1 MAVLL
6 TGFAGYGGRSLNP
19 AEEVAK
25 ALAGA
30 TVAGEAV
37 ESRLLPVDY
46 RELRPRIEAAVAEV
60 RPRAV
65 LSLGLWPGEPVV
77 RLERVAVNCADFEIA
92 DNKGLLTREAVQEGG
107 PAARLST
114 LPLRAVQQRLLDA
127 GIPCRLSG
135 SAGTFLCNA
144 LMYHTLDACA
154 GREPA
159 PPAGFLHLPYL
170 PQQVAWLIR
179 DTADEARLELH
190 QRADLA
196 SMDLATMCEA
206 VRIAIEV
213 TLAGENPA

>member
-25 ALAGA
+25 ALGGA
-30 TVAGEAV
+30 EVAGETVA
-37 ESRLLPVDY
+37 SRLLPVDY
-46 RELRPRIEAAVAEV
+46 RELRPRIEVAVAEV

-92 DNKGLLTREAVQEGG
+92 DNKGLLTREAVREGG

-127 GIPCRLSG
+127 GIRAG
-135 SAGTFLCNA
+135 SRA
-144 LMYHTLDACA
+144 
-154 GREPA
+154 RPA
-159 PPAGFLHLPYL
+159 PSCATRSCTTRSTPAPAASRRR
-170 PQQVAWLIR
+170 P
-179 DTADEARLELH
+179 
-190 QRADLA
+190 RA
-196 SMDLATMCEA
+196 SCTCPTC
-206 VRIAIEV
+206 RSRSP
-213 TLAGENPA
+213 G

>member
-1 MAVLL
+1 M
-6 TGFAGYGGRSLNP
+6 
-19 AEEVAK
+19 
-25 ALAGA
+25 
-30 TVAGEAV
+30 
-37 ESRLLPVDY
+37 
-46 RELRPRIEAAVAEV
+46 
-60 RPRAV
+60 
-65 LSLGLWPGEPVV
+65 
-77 RLERVAVNCADFEIA
+77 NCADFEIA

-114 LPLRAVQQRLLDA
+114 LPLRAVQRRLLDA

-159 PPAGFLHLPYL
+159 PPAGLLHLPYL

-196 SMDLATMCEA
+196 SMDLATMSRRCGS
-206 VRIAIEV
+206 RSR
-213 TLAGENPA
+213 

>member
-6 TGFAGYGGRSLNP
+6 TGFEGYGGRSLNP

-30 TVAGEAV
+30 VVAGETV

-46 RELRPRIEAAVAEV
+46 RALRPRIEAAVAEV

-92 DNKGLLTREAVQEGG
+92 DNKGLLTREAVREGG

-114 LPLRAVQQRLLDA
+114 LPLRPVQQRLLDA

-154 GREPA
+154 AREPPP
-159 PPAGFLHLPYL
+159 PPASCTCPTCPNRSPG
-170 PQQVAWLIR
+170 
-179 DTADEARLELH
+179 
-190 QRADLA
+190 
-196 SMDLATMCEA
+196 
-206 VRIAIEV
+206 
-213 TLAGENPA
+213 